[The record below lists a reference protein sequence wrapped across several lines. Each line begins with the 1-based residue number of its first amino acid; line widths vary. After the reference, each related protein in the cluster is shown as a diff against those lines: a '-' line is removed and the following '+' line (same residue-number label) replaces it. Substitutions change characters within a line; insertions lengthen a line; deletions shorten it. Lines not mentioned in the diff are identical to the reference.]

1 MIDPGIG
8 TVNVNFGRQVRVDLP
23 EKPDTPC
30 LIRGRSLKPVCGDW
44 VRVEAV
50 AGTQDHVIVE
60 ILPEKNHFVRVDKRR
75 TAYKIAANLDQVWI
89 VAAVNPAP
97 SRDLINSYLVAAHA
111 LDIQPAIIMNKM
123 DLGTPDAE
131 VVAQLNRLEQLGYPV
146 FRLSSK
152 SGEGMDAWREATTQ
166 QTQILVGQ
174 SGVGK
179 SSLIRYL
186 LPDRP
191 IETAALAKLT
201 GKGAHT
207 TTHTRRH
214 ALPEGGW
221 LIDSP
226 GVWEFGIWRMPAEQ
240 IAEGFI
246 EFRPRLGQCRFND
259 CSHIHEPGCAIQAAV
274 KNGEIARARWESY
287 ARILRTSS
295 QTG

>member
-1 MIDPGIG
+1 MIG
-8 TVNVNFGRQVRVDLP
+8 TVTVHFGRQALVDLP
-23 EKPDTPC
+23 EQAEVPC
-30 LIRGRSLKPVCGDW
+30 LIRGRNLKPVCGDQ
-44 VRVEAV
+44 VRVEPV
-50 AGTQDHVIVE
+50 TGTADHVIVE
-60 ILPEKNHFVRVDKRR
+60 ILPEKNHFVRVDKRLKPH
-75 TAYKIAANLDQVWI
+75 KIAANLDRVWI
-89 VAAVNPAP
+89 VTAVEPAP

-111 LDIQPAIIMNKM
+111 LDIEPGIILNKL
-123 DLGTPDAE
+123 DLGLPDAAL
-131 VVAQLNRLEQLGYPV
+131 VAQLNRLEQLGYPV

-152 SGEGMDAWREATTQ
+152 SGDGMADWRAATRD

-186 LPDRP
+186 LPDKP
-191 IETAALAKLT
+191 IETAGLAKLT

-226 GVWEFGIWRMPAEQ
+226 GVWEFGIWRMPAKQ
-240 IAEGFI
+240 IAEGFV
-246 EFRPRLGQCRFND
+246 EFCPWLGQCRFSD

-274 KNGEIARARWESY
+274 KAGEISQVRWESY
-287 ARILRTSS
+287 ARIL
-295 QTG
+295 QTLSRRG